1 VSRPGERPSGRGNRD
16 SVHGR
21 IASPHMAKTSAV
33 IPATIVKDI
42 RSALDELE
50 VEKPRGGSAA
60 RSGVKVLGL
69 KLASVRGVARDVA
82 NRHRAVLDLEVA
94 VAVVDA
100 AVARKV
106 REEILVALELLDR
119 FRKDLPVSLFSSLE
133 RWIAVGDDLEVAEAL
148 GSRVAS
154 PLLGL
159 DPAKMATVKKWARTR
174 SAGRRRLAV
183 LATAALVSE
192 GRRDVPAVLE
202 VCEILLNEEHPLL
215 VAEVAGLLRSST
227 KVDAKAVQD
236 FLFRR
241 SIDGNP
247 EILRAGSENLD
258 AARRAALIA
267 KLEAQA
273 GIVPVTAAA
282 GR

>member
-1 VSRPGERPSGRGNRD
+1 
-16 SVHGR
+16 
-21 IASPHMAKTSAV
+21 MAKSVLAT
-33 IPATIVKDI
+33 PASILKEI
-42 RSALDELE
+42 RSALDGLE
-50 VEKPRGGSAA
+50 AEKSKGASPAKGP
-60 RSGVKVLGL
+60 VKVLGL
-69 KLASVRGVARDVA
+69 KVSAVRTVARDVA
-82 NRHRAVLDLEVA
+82 ARHRASLDLATA
-94 VAVVDA
+94 VALVDA
-100 AVARKV
+100 AVSRKV

-119 FRKDLPVSLFSSLE
+119 FRKELPGSLFSSLDK
-133 RWIAVGDDLEVAEAL
+133 WAAAADDLEVAESL
-148 GSRVAS
+148 GTRVAV
-154 PLLGL
+154 PLLGV
-159 DPAKMATVKKWARTR
+159 DPSKITTVKKWARTR

-183 LATAALVSE
+183 LATGALVSD
-192 GRRDVPAVLE
+192 GRRDVPSALE

-247 EILRAGSENLD
+247 DILRAGSENLD

-273 GIVPVTAAA
+273 GIVPVAAGASSAAA

>member
-1 VSRPGERPSGRGNRD
+1 MASRRMMKN
-16 SVHGR
+16 SV
-21 IASPHMAKTSAV
+21 TT
-33 IPATIVKDI
+33 PALIVKEI
-42 RSALDELE
+42 RSALDGLE
-50 VEKPRGGSAA
+50 VEKPKGAGSA
-60 RSGVKVLGL
+60 RSSVKVLGL
-69 KLASVRGVARDVA
+69 KIASVRGVARDMA
-82 NRHRAVLDLEVA
+82 IRHKAALDLA
-94 VAVVDA
+94 TSIAVVDA
-100 AVARKV
+100 AVVRKV

-119 FRKDLPVSLFSSLE
+119 FRKELPASLFTNLDKWVSV
-133 RWIAVGDDLEVAEAL
+133 ADDLEVAEAL
-148 GSRVAS
+148 GSRVAA
-154 PLLGL
+154 PLLGI
-159 DPAKMATVKKWARTR
+159 DPAKIGTVKKWARTR

-183 LATAALVSE
+183 LATATLVAE
-192 GRRDVPAVLE
+192 NRRDVPTVLE

-273 GIVPVTAAA
+273 GIVPLAAAA